1 MIEGSGAF
9 SLAAYTALQYN
20 FTGGKMISTK
30 DFRNGLKVEIDGKP
44 YEIVEFQHFKPGKGG
59 AFVRTKLKNMLNG
72 RVVDQTFRSGEKV
85 EKPDMASKDMQY
97 LYKDGDAFVLMD
109 LESYEQMHVS
119 SDVIGTA
126 GGFLKEGETNKAL
139 LYNGEVIGMELP
151 ASVVLTVAQTDPG
164 VQGDR
169 VSNATK
175 PATLETGLVINVP
188 LFINEEDKIKVDT
201 RSGEYLSREK

>member
-1 MIEGSGAF
+1 
-9 SLAAYTALQYN
+9 
-20 FTGGKMISTK
+20 MISTK